1 MWKSFQ
7 TFCLIIKIVSCQC
20 DTKAYVY
27 KHHSWNKVW
36 TNTLEN
42 TFFYITKNLLIINWC
57 RAMLVNCIWINPGC
71 LVQHL
76 IGSWI
81 LLWLI
86 RWFKSLT
93 NHNSD
98 ESPLTN
104 HISDESP
111 LTNHISDESLLTNH
125 NSDESLLTNH
135 ISDESLLTNH
145 NSGVRVQSV
154 GCWHHLSCGQWSQQ
168 QQCEWCNECGSV

>member
-1 MWKSFQ
+1 MHLILWFSGLFLHFPLVWWRFDKVLCENPFKVFVWSSRLSPVNVTLKLMSTNIIPGTRFEQ
-7 TFCLIIKIVSCQC
+7 TL
-20 DTKAYVY
+20 Y
-27 KHHSWNKVW
+27 H
-36 TNTLEN
+36 LEN

-86 RWFKSLT
+86 RWFKA
-93 NHNSD
+93 
-98 ESPLTN
+98 
-104 HISDESP
+104 
-111 LTNHISDESLLTNH
+111 
-125 NSDESLLTNH
+125 LTNH

-154 GCWHHLSCGQWSQQ
+154 GCWHHVSCGQWSQQ
-168 QQCEWCNECGSV
+168 QQCEWCVECSSV